1 MTSDWPGP
9 IEAIRFR
16 MDQAGL
22 MARDLIPMLGSRA
35 KVSEVLSGKRS
46 LTLQMIRAIHEHL
59 RIPAEVLLRQPGGS
73 LPEMPLDLDWSFEI
87 EILSFEQW
95 TLS

>member
-35 KVSEVLSGKRS
+35 KVSEVLSVDYS
-46 LTLQMIRAIHEHL
+46 
-59 RIPAEVLLRQPGGS
+59 
-73 LPEMPLDLDWSFEI
+73 PL
-87 EILSFEQW
+87 
-95 TLS
+95 